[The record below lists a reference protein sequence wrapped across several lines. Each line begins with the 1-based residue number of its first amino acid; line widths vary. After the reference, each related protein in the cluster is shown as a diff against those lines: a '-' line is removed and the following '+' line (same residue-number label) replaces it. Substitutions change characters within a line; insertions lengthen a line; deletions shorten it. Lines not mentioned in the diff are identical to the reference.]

1 MADQWSAGTRPA
13 GDLRHFQ
20 FVARAGRRRHRGASS
35 WRQRLDLSGWPRRA
49 PSWASANRSVI
60 GIVARLLEGP

>member
-1 MADQWSAGTRPA
+1 
-13 GDLRHFQ
+13 
-20 FVARAGRRRHRGASS
+20 
-35 WRQRLDLSGWPRRA
+35 LSGWPRRA